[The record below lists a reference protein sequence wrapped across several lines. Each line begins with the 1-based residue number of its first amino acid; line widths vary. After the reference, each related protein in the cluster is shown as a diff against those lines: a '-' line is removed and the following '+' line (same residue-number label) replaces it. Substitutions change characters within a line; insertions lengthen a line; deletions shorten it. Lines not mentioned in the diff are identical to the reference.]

1 MELLVC
7 FQPSVPVAIAASS
20 ALCTIFVACL
30 YLCTGNVLPNRNDPA
45 VVKERFVR
53 VGIASALAP
62 VVMLASGM
70 LPSRRDEACAPQAPL
85 PRWIGLWSPSLPL
98 AFASGLGLTMLL
110 FLGPLVM
117 AWLDSGQRLS
127 LRGLVTGSQLA
138 ADLRDP
144 RARLLVVRNLLVG
157 PLAEEWVFRAC
168 MCPLLFGA
176 GFSDAGNVFLSAVIF
191 GAVRSRAQQHRPTP
205 DPRSGPR
212 AAFPISAEQSP
223 PLSPTLARSTQ
234 AHLHHRFDSNVN
246 WLAVAV
252 QARRGARARP
262 PPAAPRPPCPLR
274 AATPAV
280 WLCLLC
286 YAVWPRAQ
294 FTYTSLFG
302 AYSSY
307 LFLRTGLLVA
317 PLAACGG
324 GQESPTAAATW
335 RTPRPGPS
343 ECPCRPASCHHPP
356 PREPAPTLANARP
369 AGTSS
374 ATSWACP
381 TLVASRRTPTRGSWA
396 PCSSSASVASSPPSA
411 STRSTDP
418 HSSRAC
424 FGGKSVSDS

>member
-1 MELLVC
+1 MEVC

-30 YLCTGNVLPNRNDPA
+30 YLCTGKVLPNRDDPA

-62 VVMLASGM
+62 VVMLACGM
-70 LPSRRDEACAPQAPL
+70 LPPWRDETCAPQAPL
-85 PRWIGLWSPSLPL
+85 PRWIGLWSPALPL
-98 AFASGLGLTMLL
+98 AFVSGLGLTMLL

-176 GFSDAGNVFLSAVIF
+176 GLSDAGNVFLSAVIF
-191 GAVRSRAQQHRPTP
+191 GA
-205 DPRSGPR
+205 
-212 AAFPISAEQSP
+212 
-223 PLSPTLARSTQ
+223 

-252 QARRGARARP
+252 
-262 PPAAPRPPCPLR
+262 
-274 AATPAV
+274 
-280 WLCLLC
+280 
-286 YAVWPRAQ
+286 Q

-317 PLAACGG
+317 PLAAHVFCNFMGLPDFGG
-324 GQESPTAAATW
+324 VPSHPHARLVGTMFVVGLGGFIAAVSLDAVH
-335 RTPRPGPS
+335 
-343 ECPCRPASCHHPP
+343 RPALFGSLFWT
-356 PREPAPTLANARP
+356 E
-369 AGTSS
+369 
-374 ATSWACP
+374 
-381 TLVASRRTPTRGSWA
+381 TR
-396 PCSSSASVASSPPSA
+396 
-411 STRSTDP
+411 
-418 HSSRAC
+418 
-424 FGGKSVSDS
+424 

>member
-30 YLCTGNVLPNRNDPA
+30 YLCTGEVLPNRNDPA

-205 DPRSGPR
+205 GAR
-212 AAFPISAEQSP
+212 ACRAPPSHLSEQGP
-223 PLSPTLARSTQ
+223 PLSPTLARFTQ

-252 QARRGARARP
+252 QARRSARARP
-262 PPAAPRPPCPLR
+262 PPAAPRPPCPFP

-280 WLCLLC
+280 RLYLLC
-286 YAVWPRAQ
+286 RVAVCAVHLH
-294 FTYTSLFG
+294 F
-302 AYSSY
+302 A
-307 LFLRTGLLVA
+307 LRRLLVL
-317 PLAACGG
+317 PLPAHRAARGAAR
-324 GQESPTAAATW
+324 SVRRRARVATSAATW
-335 RTPRPGPS
+335 RTPRPGPKARAAQPLATTCLPPS
-343 ECPCRPASCHHPP
+343 EPSTHTGKCSAGRHVFCNFMGLPDFGGVPSHPHARLVGTMFVVGLGGFIAAVSLDAVHRPALFGSLFW
-356 PREPAPTLANARP
+356 REE
-369 AGTSS
+369 G
-374 ATSWACP
+374 
-381 TLVASRRTPTRGSWA
+381 
-396 PCSSSASVASSPPSA
+396 
-411 STRSTDP
+411 
-418 HSSRAC
+418 
-424 FGGKSVSDS
+424 